1 MNTIRKTMLTVVSA
15 LALAT
20 TSHAAIISQ
29 TANGAGASSGSGNY
43 GQEIYVASSLLSENV
58 LTELLLTKG
67 NSGGGTA
74 TGYIDVYSP
83 GSANMSTL
91 NFGTGV
97 EVANLNYLGSSSNF
111 IDTASAA
118 DNTSLQWN
126 FASII
131 LPFDTPIF
139 LVFSDTNTAGSFVGT
154 SMRVEGAPSPTDY
167 INITGANSNTLA
179 FGGNVAIARANTDD
193 NKYSVTV
200 NPIPEPASLMLLGAG
215 SVLVLGRRR
224 REA

>member
-1 MNTIRKTMLTVVSA
+1 MKFTLTTCFVAFAAVAVMHSNTD
-15 LALAT
+15 
-20 TSHAAIISQ
+20 AAIISQ
-29 TANGAGASSGSGNY
+29 TANGSGASSGSGNY

-67 NSGGGTA
+67 VSGGGTA

-97 EVANLNYLGSSSNF
+97 EVANLNYLGSSINF

-167 INITGANSNTLA
+167 TNITGANSNTLA
-179 FGGNVAIARANTDD
+179 FGGNVATARANTVD

-200 NPIPEPASLMLLGAG
+200 NPIPEPASLILLGLG
-215 SVLVLGRRR
+215 SVLMMGHRRR
-224 REA
+224 